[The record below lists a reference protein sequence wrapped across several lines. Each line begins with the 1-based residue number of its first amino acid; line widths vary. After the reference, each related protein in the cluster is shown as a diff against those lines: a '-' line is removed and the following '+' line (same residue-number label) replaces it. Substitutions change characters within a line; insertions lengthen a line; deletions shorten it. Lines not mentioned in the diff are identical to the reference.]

1 MIVMK
6 KLIALFLLLSLT
18 GCNGLK
24 LGQLSLGPNGE
35 ITIDAKL
42 PQIGDE

>member
-1 MIVMK
+1 MK
-6 KLIALFLLLSLT
+6 TILPMLLVISLT

-24 LGQLSLGPNGE
+24 LGSLSIGPNGE

-42 PQIGDE
+42 PEIGND